1 MTSTPV
7 QKFKGKETCSRWQGH
22 QLFTQDPQK
31 RLPYVRYW
39 WPERNSEFSKK
50 AEDKAKKKKKATSK
64 SESYFGLL
72 FVAVTMF
79 VIVVITM
86 ADQNQQNQEG
96 LPPAS
101 RIELLRRW
109 VG

>member
-1 MTSTPV
+1 MTSTQV
-7 QKFKGKETCSRWQGH
+7 QEFKSKEACPRCEEH
-22 QLFTQDPQK
+22 KLFTNDTQK
-31 RLPYVRYW
+31 GLPYVRY
-39 WPERNSEFSKK
+39 RCLSCNHEFSKK

-72 FVAVTMF
+72 LVAVTMF

-96 LPPAS
+96 LAPAS